1 MKFYESHYE
10 DYLESINKHNIH
22 PELEPVY
29 NALPKHLSQLGNII
43 VYGPPGVGKY
53 SQVLRIL
60 QKYSPS
66 GLKYD
71 KKITTQTEKQD
82 YTYHISDVHYEI
94 DMSLLGCNSK
104 ILWRDIYS
112 QIVDI
117 ISVKNEKCGVIVCKN
132 FHMIHA
138 ELLEIFYSYM
148 QHHGQGIHLN
158 FILITEHISFI
169 PNNMQNACH
178 IHNVGRPTKDEY
190 AMLDRSSSDD
200 DFINRI
206 YRFNHDVTRV
216 NAQCVNILRGI
227 NTNEITNGK
236 EVKGF
241 SLIRDGEIPT
251 DIFNVICDNIISEMK
266 NHEKISM
273 AGFRD
278 CIYDMLIYNLDVTE
292 CIWYI
297 LYYFIQNEDLHNND
311 LSDILDR
318 CYVFL
323 KYYNNN
329 YRPIYHLESILFYLI
344 VKIYKYERNE
354 SAIRI
359 GNR

>member
-10 DYLESINKHNIH
+10 DYLESLNRYNIH

-29 NALPKHLSQLGNII
+29 NALPKHISQLGNII

-53 SQVLRIL
+53 SQVLHML

-82 YTYHISDVHYEI
+82 YTYHISDIHYEI

-112 QIVDI
+112 QVVDI

-169 PNNMQNACH
+169 PNNIQNACH
-178 IHNVGRPTKDEY
+178 INNVGRPTKDQY
-190 AMLDRSSSDD
+190 AALDRSSSDD
-200 DFINRI
+200 DFITRI
-206 YRFNHDVTRV
+206 SRLNQDTTRV
-216 NAQCVNILRGI
+216 NTQCVNILRSI
-227 NTNEITNGK
+227 NANEITNGK

-297 LYYFIQNEDLHNND
+297 LYYFIQNEDLPNND
-311 LSDILDR
+311 VSDILDR